1 MAYKSKYYDPQKAH
15 EYYMKHRKL
24 KGRKKKTSIADLSEA
39 GKIAAKEVKE
49 QLQAELKAALKK
61 VKRGNT
67 AERQRLRE
75 LYQQKYEAEL
85 DEIRKDPTMLKAP
98 KQKKEKQPKAAKSS
112 GGSRSSKS
120 SSKSGS
126 KSSSKSSGTSKT
138 SQAATTTTTPAS
150 GTATEV
156 AETPKTESEKILDTV
171 NQIKDKLDVMTD
183 EQKAQAKILIESL
196 IEQYKKKLL
205 AEKGLSNGENR

>member
-24 KGRKKKTSIADLSEA
+24 KGRKKKTSTADLSDA

-75 LYQQKYEAEL
+75 LFQKKYEAEL
-85 DEIRKDPTMLKAP
+85 DEIRKDSSMVKAP
-98 KQKKEKQPKAAKSS
+98 KQKAVKQPKSAKAS
-112 GGSRSSKS
+112 GGSKASSKS
-120 SSKSGS
+120 TKAET
-126 KSSSKSSGTSKT
+126 KAQAKAETKAETKAEIAKETSV
-138 SQAATTTTTPAS
+138 
-150 GTATEV
+150 ATE
-156 AETPKTESEKILDTV
+156 TERITNAISQLR
-171 NQIKDKLDVMTD
+171 DKFSSMTD
-183 EQKAQAKILIESL
+183 EQKATARDLI
-196 IEQYKKKLL
+196 KKLM
-205 AEKGLSNGENR
+205 AFYKR

>member
-1 MAYKSKYYDPQKAH
+1 MAYKSKYYDPVKAH
-15 EYYMKHRKL
+15 EYYMKNRKL
-24 KGRKKKTSIADLSEA
+24 KGRKKKTSIADLSET

-61 VKRGNT
+61 VKKGNT
-67 AERQRLRE
+67 AERKRLRE

-112 GGSRSSKS
+112 GGTRSSR
-120 SSKSGS
+120 
-126 KSSSKSSGTSKT
+126 SSSKSSGTSKT
-138 SQAATTTTTPAS
+138 IQATTTTPAS
-150 GTATEV
+150 DTATEV
-156 AETPKTESEKILDTV
+156 VETPKTESEKILDIV
-171 NQIKDKLDVMTD
+171 NQIKDKLDVMTN
-183 EQKAQAKILIESL
+183 EQKAQAKILIEFL

>member
-24 KGRKKKTSIADLSEA
+24 KGRKKKTSTADLSDA

-75 LYQQKYEAEL
+75 LFQKKYEAEL
-85 DEIRKDPTMLKAP
+85 EEIRKDSSMVKAP
-98 KQKKEKQPKAAKSS
+98 KQKAAKQPKSARTS
-112 GGSRSSKS
+112 GGSKASSKS
-120 SSKSGS
+120 TK
-126 KSSSKSSGTSKT
+126 
-138 SQAATTTTTPAS
+138 
-150 GTATEV
+150 
-156 AETPKTESEKILDTV
+156 AETKAQAKTETKEQVKAETKAETAKETSVATESERITNVISQLR
-171 NQIKDKLDVMTD
+171 DKFSSMTD
-183 EQKAQAKILIESL
+183 EQKATARDLI
-196 IEQYKKKLL
+196 KKLM
-205 AEKGLSNGENR
+205 AFYKR

>member
-1 MAYKSKYYDPQKAH
+1 MAYKSKYYDPVKAH

-67 AERQRLRE
+67 AERKRLRE

-85 DEIRKDPTMLKAP
+85 NEIRKDASMVKAP
-98 KQKKEKQPKAAKSS
+98 KQKATKQKAAKTS
-112 GGSRSSKS
+112 GGSKGSSTKQS
-120 SSKSGS
+120 SSKAQSQPAP
-126 KSSSKSSGTSKT
+126 TEQTKT
-138 SQAATTTTTPAS
+138 
-150 GTATEV
+150 
-156 AETPKTESEKILDTV
+156 ETPKGDAQTERITNAISQLR
-171 NQIKDKLDVMTD
+171 DKFSSMTD
-183 EQKAQAKILIESL
+183 EQKATARELIR
-196 IEQYKKKLL
+196 KLM
-205 AEKGLSNGENR
+205 AYFKR

>member
-1 MAYKSKYYDPQKAH
+1 MAYKSKYYDPVKAH

-61 VKRGNT
+61 VKRGNM
-67 AERQRLRE
+67 AERKRLRE

-98 KQKKEKQPKAAKSS
+98 KQKATRQKAAKTS

-120 SSKSGS
+120 SSKS
-126 KSSSKSSGTSKT
+126 SGASKT
-138 SQAATTTTTPAS
+138 SQAAPTTPAS
-150 GTATEV
+150 DTATKA
-156 AETPKTESEKILDTV
+156 AETPKTESEKILDAV
-171 NQIKDKLDVMTD
+171 NLIKDKLDVMTD

>member
-1 MAYKSKYYDPQKAH
+1 MAYKSKYYNPEKAH
-15 EYYMKHRKL
+15 EYYMKHRQL
-24 KGRKKKTSIADLSEA
+24 KGRKKKTSTADLSEA

-67 AERQRLRE
+67 AERKRLRE
-75 LYQQKYEAEL
+75 LYNAKYEAEL
-85 DEIRKDPTMLKAP
+85 EEIRKDASMVKAP

-112 GGSRSSKS
+112 GGSKGSSKS
-120 SSKSGS
+120 N
-126 KSSSKSSGTSKT
+126 SKSSGSSK
-138 SQAATTTTTPAS
+138 AS
-150 GTATEV
+150 KRK
-156 AETPKTESEKILDTV
+156 AETKVEEKPKTESEKILDAV
-171 NQIKDKLDVMTD
+171 NQIKEKLAIMTD

-205 AEKGLSNGENR
+205 AEKGLSDGKV

>member
-24 KGRKKKTSIADLSEA
+24 KGRKKKTSTADLSDA

-75 LYQQKYEAEL
+75 LFQKKYEAEL
-85 DEIRKDPTMLKAP
+85 EEIRKDSSMVKAP
-98 KQKKEKQPKAAKSS
+98 KQKAAKQPKSAKAS
-112 GGSRSSKS
+112 GGSKASNKS
-120 SSKSGS
+120 TK
-126 KSSSKSSGTSKT
+126 
-138 SQAATTTTTPAS
+138 
-150 GTATEV
+150 
-156 AETPKTESEKILDTV
+156 AETKAQAKAETKAETAKETSVATQSERITNAISQLR
-171 NQIKDKLDVMTD
+171 DKFSSMTD
-183 EQKAQAKILIESL
+183 EQKATARDLI
-196 IEQYKKKLL
+196 KKLM
-205 AEKGLSNGENR
+205 AFYKR

>member
-24 KGRKKKTSIADLSEA
+24 KGRKKKTSIADLSDA

-75 LYQQKYEAEL
+75 LFQKKYEAEL

-98 KQKKEKQPKAAKSS
+98 KQKAVKQPKSAKAS
-112 GGSRSSKS
+112 GGVRSSRSNSR
-120 SSKSGS
+120 
-126 KSSSKSSGTSKT
+126 SSSKSSGISKT
-138 SQAATTTTTPAS
+138 SKATTTTPAS
-150 GTATEV
+150 DTTTEV
-156 AETPKTESEKILDTV
+156 VETPKTESEKILDTV

-205 AEKGLSNGENR
+205 AEKGLSNGENG

>member
-1 MAYKSKYYDPQKAH
+1 MAYKSKYYDPVKAH

-67 AERQRLRE
+67 AERKRLRE
-75 LYQQKYEAEL
+75 LYQKKYEAEL

-98 KQKKEKQPKAAKSS
+98 KQKATRQKTAKSS
-112 GGSRSSKS
+112 GGSRSYKGSSTRQS
-120 SSKSGS
+120 SSKAQSQP
-126 KSSSKSSGTSKT
+126 TTQTKT
-138 SQAATTTTTPAS
+138 ETTAETTKQT
-150 GTATEV
+150 T
-156 AETPKTESEKILDTV
+156 AETPKGDAQTERITNAISEIRNKFSS
-171 NQIKDKLDVMTD
+171 MTD
-183 EQKAQAKILIESL
+183 EQKATARELIR
-196 IEQYKKKLL
+196 KLL
-205 AEKGLSNGENR
+205 AHFKR

>member
-1 MAYKSKYYDPQKAH
+1 MAYKSKYYDPVKAH

-67 AERQRLRE
+67 AERKRLRE

-85 DEIRKDPTMLKAP
+85 DEIRKDPTMLKAL

-112 GGSRSSKS
+112 GGSRSSRS
-120 SSKSGS
+120 SSR
-126 KSSSKSSGTSKT
+126 SSSKSSGTSKT
-138 SQAATTTTTPAS
+138 SQAATTTLAS
-150 GTATEV
+150 DTATKV
-156 AETPKTESEKILDTV
+156 VETPKTESEKILDTV

-205 AEKGLSNGENR
+205 AEKGLSNGENG

>member
-24 KGRKKKTSIADLSEA
+24 KGRKKKTSIADLSDA

-75 LYQQKYEAEL
+75 LFQKKYEAEL
-85 DEIRKDPTMLKAP
+85 EEIRKDSSMVKAP
-98 KQKKEKQPKAAKSS
+98 KQKTAKQPKSAKAS
-112 GGSRSSKS
+112 GGSKASSKS
-120 SSKSGS
+120 TKAET
-126 KSSSKSSGTSKT
+126 KAQAKAETKAETAKKT
-138 SQAATTTTTPAS
+138 S
-150 GTATEV
+150 V
-156 AETPKTESEKILDTV
+156 ATESERITNVISQLR
-171 NQIKDKLDVMTD
+171 DKFSSMTD
-183 EQKAQAKILIESL
+183 EQKATARDLI
-196 IEQYKKKLL
+196 KKLMGYY
-205 AEKGLSNGENR
+205 KR